1 LRLEEYLSLH
11 QKLTTKV
18 VWIISCVM
26 VCIVMALV
34 SIVSAWSLGDFSGN
48 VQDAAA
54 EKGLR
59 SAALALFVFLRFPFA
74 VTIL

>member
-1 LRLEEYLSLH
+1 LRLEKYLPLH

-59 SAALALFVFLRFPFA
+59 SAALALFVLLRFPFA

>member
-1 LRLEEYLSLH
+1 
-11 QKLTTKV
+11 
-18 VWIISCVM
+18 M